1 MRCGWEAAFDLA
13 PSDESVGEGDG
24 LEPTCSVVLLG
35 PDTLPVFS
43 QSSR

>member
-1 MRCGWEAAFDLA
+1 MRCGWELE
-13 PSDESVGEGDG
+13 PSESVGEGDG
-24 LEPTCSVVLLG
+24 LDPTCSVVLPG